1 MIAPFDLII
10 ILFGVVLLNVT
21 VSSRLEV
28 YIRAIF
34 LQGIL
39 LFVAAV
45 FSLPRGDIPDIVL
58 LTIETLGFK
67 AIITPWYLRRVIRA
81 NGIYR
86 ETEANIANFYSLVVG
101 SMLFIFGI
109 AISYWASEN
118 LRPIRPL
125 HFGMSISAIL
135 IGLFIVLTRKKLV
148 THVMGYI
155 IMENGIFLLSLAVAS
170 TMPGIVELGVALD
183 VFVGVFIFG
192 AFIRRIRTVFDE
204 HHIDTLTDLRD

>member
-1 MIAPFDLII
+1 MMTPIDFVM
-10 ILFGVVLLNVT
+10 ILFGAVLLNVT

-28 YIRAIF
+28 YIRTIF

-39 LFVAAV
+39 LFVAAL
-45 FSLPRGDIPDIVL
+45 FSLPGGDRIDIAVL
-58 LTIETLGFK
+58 AAETLGFK
-67 AIITPWYLRRVIRA
+67 ALVTPWYLRRVIRE

-86 ETEANIANFYSLVVG
+86 ETEPNIANFYSLVAG
-101 SMLFIFGI
+101 SALFIFGV
-109 AISYWASEN
+109 AISYWAQGN
-118 LRPIRPL
+118 LQPIRPL

-155 IMENGIFLLSLAVAS
+155 IMENGIFLLSLAVAP

-183 VFVGVFIFG
+183 VFVGVFVFG
-192 AFIRRIRTVFDE
+192 VFIKRIRTLLDE
-204 HHIDTLTDLRD
+204 HQVDSLTDLRD